1 MARIRVKE
9 LCSSALGMPFVA
21 CINLQDTAR
30 ETNQNIGMVM
40 SLPKLRRGGIIT
52 LSTTGLSPRMS
63 AMTID
68 VKS

>member
-1 MARIRVKE
+1 
-9 LCSSALGMPFVA
+9 MPFVA